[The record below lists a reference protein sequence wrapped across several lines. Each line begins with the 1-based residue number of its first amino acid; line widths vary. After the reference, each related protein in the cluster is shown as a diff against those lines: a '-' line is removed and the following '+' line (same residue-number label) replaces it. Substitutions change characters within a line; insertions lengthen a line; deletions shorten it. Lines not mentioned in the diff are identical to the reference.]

1 MLLPLLLLL
10 LLLARSSSGW
20 SVGDGGRDGG
30 SGAAIRLPVP
40 RVIVLAPGSSANE
53 ALAARELSRLLP
65 PLLAQTANTTG
76 SAVPILTSS
85 TVPHFAVGWGAA
97 MALGARG
104 WNGTAPSSADPF
116 AVLGNDSFSIL
127 SVTCQQPQP
136 HGCNLPVPHASFAGS
151 IAVSSC
157 RGCVRGTLYGVYELL
172 RCVGVKFLAPDETL
186 YPSTPLRQMPVLN
199 LTFTPSFEY
208 RDILGWPVMN
218 SKPFAAQMGLNGPS
232 VWDLPDPSFEL
243 SAVRYASPPG
253 FVHTALRLLDDVNGT
268 HSNEAN
274 VPPALRKAHPEW
286 FSLEPGFPCA
296 KGSDP
301 TGTYKDG
308 CQLCWSDPGLQQ
320 YLLAQARI
328 FLRAEVN
335 ANATVLSISNMD
347 NGNKCKRPAELAVVA
362 EEGSDA
368 GPILR
373 AVNFIAEGIASEFP
387 HVLIDLLAYSYAQF
401 APKKTMAKPNVIV
414 RMALGQN
421 NGAPASD
428 DTNRNFTRIVQ
439 GWGVASRRLY
449 LWSYDAN
456 FCNFLMPYPVWYH
469 LAANSVFFHSL
480 GVRGLFSQ
488 SSYSNPGDVAQK
500 AAMGPSTDILNN
512 YLLARSMWNASLDP
526 RALMEDWVLGYHGPV
541 GGPLVQQF
549 MALIA
554 GNVAPGFDGCFG
566 TGLTVHASYLP
577 PAAVLESGHLFAQGL
592 AVLQR
597 QQNRKKEAPEA
608 AQKYASR
615 LRAAAI
621 QVWDVALLRWS
632 ELQDFA
638 AAHAVAWPFGTKLQC
653 LELFTQTWNETNMVK
668 LNEMDGAGRD
678 LMCSLPCYRRLVLN
692 LSVVRNQQLAVVCH
706 GHSLRRYAVFCRD
719 ATLA

>member
-1 MLLPLLLLL
+1 MNEMKMALLLLL
-10 LLLARSSSGW
+10 LLLACIRSSST
-20 SVGDGGRDGG
+20 SG
-30 SGAAIRLPVP
+30 SIPTRSSTGLPQ
-40 RVIVLAPGSSANE
+40 VIVLAPGASANE
-53 ALAARELSRLLP
+53 ALAAQELARLLP
-65 PLLAQTANTTG
+65 PLLPHGSNATG
-76 SAVPILTSS
+76 SAPVQIVPSS

-97 MALGARG
+97 MAMGAMG
-104 WNGTAPSSADPF
+104 WNGTAPSNADPF
-116 AVLGNDSFSIL
+116 AQLTNDSFTIL
-127 SVTCQQPQP
+127 SVSCQQPHQ

-157 RGCVRGTLYGVYELL
+157 RRCVRGTLYGVYELL
-172 RCVGVKFLAPDETL
+172 RRFGVKFLAPDETL
-186 YPSTPLRQMPVLN
+186 YPATPLREPPVLN

-218 SKPFAAQMGLNGPS
+218 SRPFAAQMGLNGPS
-232 VWDLPDPSFEL
+232 VWSSQDRSFEL
-243 SAVRYASPPG
+243 SAVSYASPPG
-253 FVHTALRLLDDVNGT
+253 FVHTALRLLDDINGT
-268 HSNEAN
+268 HGSEAN
-274 VPPALRKAHPEW
+274 VPPSLRKAHPEW
-286 FSLEPGFPCA
+286 FSLEPGFPCV

-320 YLLAQARI
+320 YLLAQVKL

-373 AVNFIAEGIASEFP
+373 AANYIADGIAPEFP
-387 HVLIDLLAYSYAQF
+387 HVAIDLLAYSYAQSP
-401 APKKTMAKPNVIV
+401 PKKTKAKKNVIV

-421 NGAPASD
+421 HGAPASD
-428 DTNRNFTRIVQ
+428 ATNKNFTSIVR
-439 GWGVASRRLY
+439 GWSVTCQRLY

-456 FCNFLMPYPVWYH
+456 FCNFMMPYPVWYN
-469 LAANSVFFHSL
+469 LAANSVFYHRL

-512 YLLARSMWNASLDP
+512 YMLAQSMWNASLDM
-526 RALMEDWVLGYHGPV
+526 RLLLDEWLLGYHGPI
-541 GGPLVQQF
+541 GGPVVQQF
-549 MALIA
+549 MSLIA

-566 TGLTVHASYLP
+566 TGLTVRASYLP
-577 PAAVLESGHLFAQGL
+577 PAAVLESGLLFNQGL
-592 AVLQR
+592 AALQR
-597 QQNRKKEAPEA
+597 QHDESKA
-608 AQKYASR
+608 AQKYARR

-638 AAHAVAWPFGTKLQC
+638 TTHAVPWPFDSKARC
-653 LELFTQTWNETNMVK
+653 FELFTQTWNETNMIK

-678 LMCSLPCYRRLVLN
+678 LMCSLPCFRRLVLN
-692 LSVVRNQQLAVVCH
+692 LSVVRH
-706 GHSLRRYAVFCRD
+706 
-719 ATLA
+719 